1 MRGRSVRA
9 GWCAAV
15 MAGLGLLVSAP
26 AQAQVQAPLGASLST
41 RPADAAP
48 KFVERMAT
56 PALLATLRQGG
67 YVLYMRHGTTDNSRS
82 DLVPLGDVR
91 DCSRQRV
98 LDEGGRKLSA
108 QVGQFIRQA
117 GIPVGEV
124 LHSPMCR
131 ARESARL
138 AFPDHPGGLRQVD
151 VSLYT
156 ANLTQAE
163 KQPVLETTRYWLS
176 EPVARGS
183 NRVIVAHAPNLAD
196 LIGYFV
202 RPEGTVVVIRPLGKG
217 QFAYVASVPPT
228 LWPTLL
234 SP

>member
-1 MRGRSVRA
+1 MRA
-9 GWCAAV
+9 WWCAAV
-15 MAGLGLLVSAP
+15 MIAMGLTATGQV
-26 AQAQVQAPLGASLST
+26 QAQVQAPLAVPVQAG
-41 RPADAAP
+41 PADKAP

-56 PALLATLRQGG
+56 PALLAQLRQGG
-67 YVLYMRHGTTDNSRS
+67 YVLYMRHGTTDNSRA

-98 LDEGGRKLSA
+98 LDEGGRKLSV
-108 QVGQFIRQA
+108 QVGRFIRQA
-117 GIPVGEV
+117 GIPVVEV
-124 LHSPMCR
+124 LHSPLCR
-131 ARESARL
+131 ARDSAQL
-138 AFPDHPGGLRQVD
+138 AFPDQPGGVRQVD
-151 VSLYT
+151 VLLYT

-163 KQPVLETTRYWLS
+163 KQPVLQATRYWLS

-202 RPEGTVVVIRPLGKG
+202 RPEGTVVVIRPLGQG

>member
-1 MRGRSVRA
+1 MRRFSVRA
-9 GWCAAV
+9 WWCAAV
-15 MAGLGLLVSAP
+15 MAGVGLLVAAS
-26 AQAQVQAPLGASLST
+26 AQAQVPVLLNAPLTA
-41 RPADAAP
+41 RPAAKAP

-56 PALLATLRQGG
+56 PALLAQLRQGG
-67 YVLYMRHGTTDNSRS
+67 YVLYMRHGTTDNSRA

-98 LDEGGRKLSA
+98 LDEGGRKLA
-108 QVGQFIRQA
+108 TQVGQFIRLA
-117 GIPVGEV
+117 RIPVGEV
-124 LHSPMCR
+124 LHSPLCR
-131 ARESARL
+131 ARDSAKL
-138 AFPDHPGGLRQVD
+138 AFPDHPGGVRQVD
-151 VSLYT
+151 VLLYT

-163 KQPVLETTRYWLS
+163 KQPVLQTTRHWLS

-202 RPEGTVVVIRPLGKG
+202 RPEGTVVVIRPLGQG

-228 LWPTLL
+228 LWHTLL